1 MLDIGFDVE
10 DMHVDIFY
18 WFDKSSE
25 RKVELEEFCF
35 FCDQEYCKIIK
46 HASTSWL
53 SFETAA
59 TQTLQLYQPLRSYF
73 LSQEVR
79 PNCLE
84 RLEALFVDLF
94 FLPICFT
101 KNIFRE
107 KNH

>member
-10 DMHVDIFY
+10 DIHVDIFY
-18 WFDKSSE
+18 WFDKSSK
-25 RKVELEEFCF
+25 RKVELDEFCF

-59 TQTLQLYQPLRSYF
+59 TQTLQLYQPLLSYF

-84 RLEALFVDLF
+84 RLEALFVDPITQVFLF

-101 KNIFRE
+101 KFC
-107 KNH
+107 